1 MKKLALL
8 LGLTLAAQTAL
19 QAQTG
24 YPGADVFSGF
34 SYMNADGG
42 GGPRQNFVGWQ
53 AGFGGNFT
61 RSLGI
66 VGDFGGQYKSIS
78 GVSVSLYQYLAGPQ
92 MNFHF
97 PGSTAFVH
105 ALVGGASARG
115 SYGGLSASSSGFA
128 LGLGGGLDV
137 GVSKRFA
144 VRVFQVDY
152 VPAHLSGSWQS
163 NIRIGVGITARL
175 STRLVH

>member
-1 MKKLALL
+1 MKKLALA

-19 QAQTG
+19 QAQSG

-42 GGPRQNFVGWQ
+42 AGPRQNFVGWQ

-61 RSLGI
+61 RTLGL

-97 PGSTAFVH
+97 PRSTAFVH
-105 ALVGGASARG
+105 ALVGGATSRG
-115 SYGGLSASSSGFA
+115 SFGGLSASASGFA

-152 VPAHLSGSWQS
+152 VPEHIGGTWGH

-175 STRLVH
+175 SPRLVH